1 MKNGVG
7 NVATTIPK
15 KSKNGGEMVKK
26 ASDPVDVR
34 ELLAWVY
41 ADLQR
46 LAREAQ
52 EKRAGGDEDAEISPD
67 DRAEEA

>member
-1 MKNGVG
+1 M
-7 NVATTIPK
+7 ATKDSK

-26 ASDPVDVR
+26 ACDPVDVR

-46 LAREAQ
+46 LAAERSGGD
-52 EKRAGGDEDAEISPD
+52 GGDEVAEVSPD
-67 DRAEEA
+67 D

>member
-1 MKNGVG
+1 MKKGVG

-46 LAREAQ
+46 LAAE
-52 EKRAGGDEDAEISPD
+52 RAGGDEDAEIQTD
-67 DRAEEA
+67 DRTEKA

>member
-1 MKNGVG
+1 MKKGVG

-52 EKRAGGDEDAEISPD
+52 ETRAGGDEDAAEVQAD
-67 DRAEEA
+67 D

>member
-1 MKNGVG
+1 MRLWCVQHGHND
-7 NVATTIPK
+7 IK
-15 KSKNGGEMVKK
+15 KGGEMMRKD
-26 ASDPVDVR
+26 SDAVHIN

-52 EKRAGGDEDAEISPD
+52 EKRSGGDEVAEIQAD

>member
-7 NVATTIPK
+7 NMATTIPK

-52 EKRAGGDEDAEISPD
+52 EKRAGGDEVAEIQAD
-67 DRAEEA
+67 D